1 MTQIKVPVVKTV
13 TTTEKIEVELELPC
27 CTKKG
32 YDYFYIISEKDV
44 IRVSRYEIINEIHV
58 GNTSFSDA
66 TRDGF
71 EVIPQKEFDE
81 VFTIAMDTVIQL
93 NLLKTKK

>member
-1 MTQIKVPVVKTV
+1 MTHIKVPVVKTV

-27 CTKKG
+27 CTKKERN
-32 YDYFYIISEKDV
+32 YFYIISENNV
-44 IRVSRYEIINEIHV
+44 IRVSHYEAIKITHI
-58 GNTSFSDA
+58 GNASLSDA
-66 TRDGF
+66 TSDGF

-81 VFTIAMDTVIQL
+81 VFTLAMDTVIQL